1 VSVGPSHSTAHGPLA
16 VGAGFDSAAV
26 VPVDSTAPGGLEAVD
41 AEFDAVRSAPDQL
54 LALTFQDLSTG
65 PVTGWLWQFGDGATS
80 SEQSPRHDY
89 QAPGRFDVKL
99 LVNGPAGSDER
110 SMTVEL
116 PAQQPGYLLGLYWPP
131 LTWVIGA
138 LIALLSG
145 LILLYL
151 AWLSWGAGTHR
162 RENRV
167 IACLLV
173 TEAVG
178 CMTLLLPFGL
188 PASPDMRPVGQL
200 IHNLHLLAYIPAC
213 GLYLAIAGLQGNR
226 LSAPFGYR
234 LFQRF
239 ILPMCVLAGLLLIW
253 SHWGEAMRVVRFPGR
268 ASLRFWQTPTFYW
281 AMGIYMVVIFYVA
294 VTFALC
300 MRSAPAGSKERA
312 RLRAYLTGFG
322 LRFGFVLAS
331 AGVMVGI
338 FFGIIPASF
347 RTSSGTHFPPGL
359 TGFVL
364 IAYSL
369 GNLLFG
375 LMFACGVLRGQILGI
390 DRLFKVGLNRAVMGF
405 LLIMVFFLAE
415 QAAESLLSD
424 RFGMLGGLTAAGGM
438 LFFQESVMKLINRS
452 TNIVMTVSSPVSG
465 DRLAIYRDHF
475 VAAMSD
481 GNLSAKDRMMLGI
494 TATTLGLTN
503 EECAVVEAELA
514 AVPVSADVVAHRG

>member
-1 VSVGPSHSTAHGPLA
+1 
-16 VGAGFDSAAV
+16 
-26 VPVDSTAPGGLEAVD
+26 
-41 AEFDAVRSAPDQL
+41 
-54 LALTFQDLSTG
+54 
-65 PVTGWLWQFGDGATS
+65 
-80 SEQSPRHDY
+80 
-89 QAPGRFDVKL
+89 
-99 LVNGPAGSDER
+99 
-110 SMTVEL
+110 MT
-116 PAQQPGYLLGLYWPP
+116 
-131 LTWVIGA
+131 
-138 LIALLSG
+138 IALS
-145 LILLYL
+145 
-151 AWLSWGAGTHR
+151 
-162 RENRV
+162 
-167 IACLLV
+167 
-173 TEAVG
+173 
-178 CMTLLLPFGL
+178 
-188 PASPDMRPVGQL
+188 
-200 IHNLHLLAYIPAC
+200 
-213 GLYLAIAGLQGNR
+213 
-226 LSAPFGYR
+226 
-234 LFQRF
+234 
-239 ILPMCVLAGLLLIW
+239 
-253 SHWGEAMRVVRFPGR
+253 
-268 ASLRFWQTPTFYW
+268 
-281 AMGIYMVVIFYVA
+281 
-294 VTFALC
+294 
-300 MRSAPAGSKERA
+300 MRSAPAESKERA

-331 AGVMVGI
+331 AGVLVGI
-338 FFGIIPASF
+338 SFGIIPASF
-347 RTSSGTHFPPGL
+347 HTPNGTSYPPGL
-359 TGFVL
+359 VGYML

-375 LMFACGVLRGQILGI
+375 LMFAYGVLRGQILGI